1 MIMYYQ
7 MFYNLQPTTDNH
19 NTRKEIKMIDKIEK
33 IEKLNLSNEVYKH
46 IMDKII
52 NGDWEP
58 GLKIPSENDLSRS
71 FGVSRNTIRSV
82 LNKLN
87 ALGLLETKHGEG
99 TFVKKLDP
107 SLYLNSL
114 VPVVFFGNHEYIT
127 MMEFR
132 KGIEVES
139 ARLAAKNATE
149 EDIEELEALMDAL
162 EKSKDDI
169 DQYAEYDINFHVA
182 LSKAS
187 KNMMFFQTMNI
198 LKALLASKFQECIST
213 YGNSKSFEFHADI
226 LQAIKNRDP
235 ETASNHMREHLRWL
249 IEQLTD

>member
-1 MIMYYQ
+1 MVLYWQLLNNQQPICNN
-7 MFYNLQPTTDNH
+7 YNS
-19 NTRKEIKMIDKIEK
+19 RKEMKKIVQFEK
-33 IEKLNLSNEVYKH
+33 IEKLNVTNEVYKQ

-58 GLKIPSENDLSRS
+58 GLKIPSENDLSRL
-71 FGVSRNTIRSV
+71 FGVSRHSIRSV

-132 KGIEVES
+132 KGIEIES
-139 ARLAAKNATE
+139 ARLAAKNASE
-149 EDIEELEALMDAL
+149 EDIKELEELMDAL

-198 LKALLASKFQECIST
+198 LKALLASKFQACIST
-213 YGNSKSFEFHADI
+213 YGNAQSFEFHANI
-226 LQAIKNRDP
+226 LKAIKNHDP
-235 ETASNHMREHLRWL
+235 DAASNYMREHLKWL
-249 IEQLTD
+249 IDQLKD